1 MTDSNKLTLS
11 TPALSITAG
20 VKKYIIS
27 WYKKDNKG
35 EPKGPLSR
43 TFKNTDFGGFVAWW
57 GYLKENPENVSIE
70 PKPILTEELDF
81 SPEAS
86 YNNIS
91 EGGSKTL

>member
-27 WYKKDNKG
+27 WYRKDNKG

-57 GYLKENPENVSIE
+57 GYLKQNPANVSIE

-81 SPEAS
+81 SSEAS
-86 YNNIS
+86 YNKLP
-91 EGGSKTL
+91 EGGSKAL

>member
-27 WYKKDNKG
+27 WYKKDDKG
-35 EPKGPLSR
+35 EPIGPLSR
-43 TFKNTDFGGFVAWW
+43 TFKSNDFGGFVAWW
-57 GYLKENPENVSIE
+57 GYLKQNPTNVSIE

-81 SPEAS
+81 SSEAS

-91 EGGSKTL
+91 EGGSKL

>member
-1 MTDSNKLTLS
+1 MSNSNKLTLS

-27 WYKKDNKG
+27 WYKKDDKG
-35 EPKGPLSR
+35 EPIGPLSR
-43 TFKNTDFGGFVAWW
+43 TFKSADFGGFVAWW
-57 GYLKENPENVSIE
+57 GYLKQNPANVSIE

-81 SPEAS
+81 SSEAS
-86 YNNIS
+86 YNKLP

>member
-11 TPALSITAG
+11 TPTLSVSVG

-27 WYKKDNKG
+27 WYKKDDKG
-35 EPKGPLSR
+35 EPIGPLSR
-43 TFKNTDFGGFVAWW
+43 TFKSTDFGGFVAWW
-57 GYLKENPENVSIE
+57 GYLKQNPANVSIE

-86 YNNIS
+86 YNKLP